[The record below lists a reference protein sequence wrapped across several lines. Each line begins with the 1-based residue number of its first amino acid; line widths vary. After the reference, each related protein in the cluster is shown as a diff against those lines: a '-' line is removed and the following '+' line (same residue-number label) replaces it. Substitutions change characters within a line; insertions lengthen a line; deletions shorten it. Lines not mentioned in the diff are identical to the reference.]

1 MPSADLY
8 ARAIIAAAVNYG
20 DDPIEAL
27 TVKSG
32 LARRCVAPAITGLAR
47 GSQAAISDICRTL
60 GYRTTSIS
68 QARSLG
74 GVRFQKAQDAA
85 EEAVRYAIRSAAL
98 RQSGEAI
105 QRATSDLGRAA
116 ASFAPV
122 IAKATADLGAKV
134 QRAASDARSRQEA
147 PPAPGARPQAIP
159 EPQAATVATIAPP
172 KTIAEVRRRQEARP
186 KGRAI
191 PRGATLQNVGNGVQI
206 IRLKPITPELLARA
220 RQQIA
225 KGVTVA
231 DFADLFD
238 VDAERLSAALE
249 SEAAA

>member
-8 ARAIIAAAVNYG
+8 ARAIIASAVNYG

-27 TVKSG
+27 TVKAG
-32 LARRCVAPAITGLAR
+32 LARRCLAPAITGLAR
-47 GSQAAISDICRTL
+47 GSQTAISDICRTL

-68 QARSLG
+68 SARQHG

-85 EEAVRYAIRSAAL
+85 EEAVRYALRTKAL
-98 RQSGEAI
+98 AE
-105 QRATSDLGRAA
+105 
-116 ASFAPV
+116 
-122 IAKATADLGAKV
+122 
-134 QRAASDARSRQEA
+134 RQEA
-147 PPAPGARPQAIP
+147 PLAPA
-159 EPQAATVATIAPP
+159 APP

-225 KGVTVA
+225 KGLSVEE
-231 DFADLFD
+231 FAELFD

-249 SEAAA
+249 GQAA

>member
-8 ARAIIAAAVNYG
+8 ARAIIASAVNYG

-27 TVKSG
+27 TVKAG
-32 LARRCVAPAITGLAR
+32 LARRCLAPAITGLAR
-47 GSQAAISDICRTL
+47 GSQTAISDICRTL
-60 GYRTTSIS
+60 GYRTTSVS
-68 QARSLG
+68 SARQHG

-85 EEAVRYAIRSAAL
+85 EEAVRYALRTKAL
-98 RQSGEAI
+98 AE
-105 QRATSDLGRAA
+105 
-116 ASFAPV
+116 
-122 IAKATADLGAKV
+122 
-134 QRAASDARSRQEA
+134 RQEA
-147 PPAPGARPQAIP
+147 PLAPAAAREPIP
-159 EPQAATVATIAPP
+159 AAAAPVAPP

-225 KGVTVA
+225 KGLSVEE
-231 DFADLFD
+231 FADLFD

-249 SEAAA
+249 GQAA

>member
-8 ARAIIAAAVNYG
+8 ARAIIASAVNYG

-27 TVKSG
+27 TVKAG
-32 LARRCVAPAITGLAR
+32 LARRCLAPAITGLAR
-47 GSQAAISDICRTL
+47 GSQTAISDICRTL
-60 GYRTTSIS
+60 GYRTTSVS
-68 QARSLG
+68 SARQHG

-85 EEAVRYAIRSAAL
+85 EEAVRYALRTKAL
-98 RQSGEAI
+98 AE
-105 QRATSDLGRAA
+105 
-116 ASFAPV
+116 
-122 IAKATADLGAKV
+122 
-134 QRAASDARSRQEA
+134 RQEA
-147 PPAPGARPQAIP
+147 PLAPAAPPQPIP
-159 EPQAATVATIAPP
+159 APQAAPVAPVAPP

-220 RQQIA
+220 RQQIGL
-225 KGVTVA
+225 GVTVA
-231 DFADLFD
+231 DFAELFD

-249 SEAAA
+249 GQAA